1 MKKYEVQHHTL
12 CDGWINTWTVI
23 DHENREQP
31 DRFETEADAQAAID
45 DFFDDIAAEIARGD
59 RNADEGYDRDE
70 FCVVE
75 IDDQTESD
83 DRNDQPYPHKIT
95 PTSVEE

>member
-31 DRFETEADAQAAID
+31 DTFETAAEAQTAID
-45 DFFDDIAAEIARGD
+45 DFFDDIAAEIARGERD
-59 RNADEGYDRDE
+59 ADEGYDRDE

-75 IDDQTESD
+75 IGDQTASN
-83 DRNDQPYPHKIT
+83 DRDGQPDTEK
-95 PTSVEE
+95 